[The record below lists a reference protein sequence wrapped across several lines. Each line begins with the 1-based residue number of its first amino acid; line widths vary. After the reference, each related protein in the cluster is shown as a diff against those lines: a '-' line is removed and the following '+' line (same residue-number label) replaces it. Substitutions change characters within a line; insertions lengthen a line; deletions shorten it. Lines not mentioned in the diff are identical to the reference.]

1 MSLTFTCEKCGGG
14 SYEQFSQTQVRCLH
28 CSSISIYDTGYRPK
42 TEFQLSKDE
51 NLLDFEKKVDFIP
64 ASLGKRLANYIIDL
78 FFVVFM
84 VLIVAN
90 FFDMYDSIE
99 ENKSSGTINILVL
112 IIMLIYY
119 VFMEYKFGKTIGKFI
134 TRTKV
139 VSTNG
144 NELSFGQCLGRIFC
158 RMIPF
163 NQLSGLFMSGVFWHD
178 SIPKTLVVED
188 N

>member
-1 MSLTFTCEKCGGG
+1 MADGCAAQSKLNARPTP
-14 SYEQFSQTQVRCLH
+14 RLH
-28 CSSISIYDTGYRPK
+28 DCARGLI
-42 TEFQLSKDE
+42 
-51 NLLDFEKKVDFIP
+51 
-64 ASLGKRLANYIIDL
+64 

-144 NELSFGQCLGRIFC
+144 NELSFGQCLGRILC

-188 N
+188 K